1 MRVQA
6 WKSSQ
11 YLQEG
16 RAAGVKT
23 GTRPP
28 SRGGG
33 PPLGP
38 AAPSSRRRGRAQ
50 PGVPK
55 KGGGE
60 EPPAELSGSPH
71 PQSRLRHRPGQGA
84 AKIALLGLPSPPAE
98 GPLPDGRRGRAPLRC
113 QPRSRGLLTGLSR
126 PGGSGQR
133 GGKGS
138 LSGMEPLPLG
148 GDSLGR
154 EKAFTVGKVGR
165 RKNKRSGKGRR
176 RKKEHLPFLGASH

>member
-113 QPRSRGLLTGLSR
+113 QPRSRGLLPGLSR

-133 GGKGS
+133 GWERQPFGYGIPPSRGRFPGAGKGLYCRKS
-138 LSGMEPLPLG
+138 
-148 GDSLGR
+148 R
-154 EKAFTVGKVGR
+154 KEK
-165 RKNKRSGKGRR
+165 
-176 RKKEHLPFLGASH
+176 E